1 MRGDPPQYKKC
12 GNRLHSTIATQ
23 GGHRYAAAETPVM
36 PKIHVAEWK
45 QNFTL
50 GRRGLLR
57 QWRRRHPCVR
67 GGVVHLTTGKR
78 RSPAVTPTS
87 RPKPRGVSNAID
99 GGARHDHG
107 LVRRGRRPAETRP
120 ARWNLVDARTTS
132 DGGTD
137 GQAYA

>member
-50 GRRGLLR
+50 GPSGQNGVSVRAACAPRWGV
-57 QWRRRHPCVR
+57 RRRRDFVERPR
-67 GGVVHLTTGKR
+67 FR
-78 RSPAVTPTS
+78 RVT
-87 RPKPRGVSNAID
+87 VA
-99 GGARHDHG
+99 
-107 LVRRGRRPAETRP
+107 
-120 ARWNLVDARTTS
+120 
-132 DGGTD
+132 
-137 GQAYA
+137 